1 MDFGNGSD
9 VDAVKLEMEKTA
21 NEGVKSMRTKSLVVV
36 AAVATVLMFSG
47 LMFAHHGTAAY
58 DTNNALT
65 FKGTV
70 TEFRFINP
78 HCQIYFDVKND
89 KGEVEH
95 WQGELTAPNKLAR
108 AGWTKHSLN
117 PGDQITVS
125 GFSGKYGGHSLWI
138 RKLIGPDG
146 QSMQLFED

>member
-1 MDFGNGSD
+1 
-9 VDAVKLEMEKTA
+9 V
-21 NEGVKSMRTKSLVVV
+21 
-36 AAVATVLMFSG
+36 
-47 LMFAHHGTAAY
+47 FAHHGTAAY
-58 DTNNALT
+58 DTSNALT

-138 RKLIGPDG
+138 RKLTGPDG

>member
-1 MDFGNGSD
+1 MTPREANTMN
-9 VDAVKLEMEKTA
+9 AKLFT
-21 NEGVKSMRTKSLVVV
+21 VV
-36 AAVATVLMFSG
+36 AALALLIVAVPV
-47 LMFAHHGTAAY
+47 FAHPGAAAY
-58 DTNNALT
+58 DTSNALT

-78 HCQIYFDVKND
+78 HCQVYFDVKND

-117 PGDQITVS
+117 VGDQITVS
-125 GFSGKYGGHSLWI
+125 GFAGKYGGHSLWI
-138 RKLIGPDG
+138 RKLTGPEG
-146 QSMQLFED
+146 QP

>member
-1 MDFGNGSD
+1 MLTPQKRRWENSGIKGVNPMKT
-9 VDAVKLEMEKTA
+9 KLLA
-21 NEGVKSMRTKSLVVV
+21 IVAVV
-36 AAVATVLMFSG
+36 AAVLVFSG
-47 LMFAHHGTAAY
+47 PMLAHHGTAAY
-58 DTNNALT
+58 DTSNPLT
-65 FKGTV
+65 LKGAVTDFK
-70 TEFRFINP
+70 FINP
-78 HCQIYFDVKND
+78 HCQVYFDIKND

-117 PGDQITVS
+117 PGDKITVT
-125 GFSGKYGGHSLWI
+125 GFVGKYGGHSLWI

>member
-1 MDFGNGSD
+1 MKQKFLML
-9 VDAVKLEMEKTA
+9 VVL
-21 NEGVKSMRTKSLVVV
+21 GVAVVV
-36 AAVATVLMFSG
+36 ACLPG
-47 LMFAHHGTAAY
+47 FAHHGSAAY
-58 DTNNALT
+58 DTNTTLT

-78 HCQIYFDVKND
+78 HCQVYFDIKND

-117 PGDQITVS
+117 PGDQITIS
-125 GFSGKYGGHSLWI
+125 GFAAQYKGHSLWI
-138 RKLIGPDG
+138 RKVIGPDD
-146 QSMQLFED
+146 QPMQTSEE

>member
-1 MDFGNGSD
+1 MNPM
-9 VDAVKLEMEKTA
+9 K
-21 NEGVKSMRTKSLVVV
+21 TKSLAV
-36 AAVATVLMFSG
+36 VATVAVILAFSG
-47 LMFAHHGTAAY
+47 VMFAHHGTAAY
-58 DTNNALT
+58 DTSDALT

-125 GFSGKYGGHSLWI
+125 GFAGKYGGHSLWI

>member
-1 MDFGNGSD
+1 MPPREVSPMK
-9 VDAVKLEMEKTA
+9 AKLFA
-21 NEGVKSMRTKSLVVV
+21 LI
-36 AAVATVLMFSG
+36 AALTVLTVAIPV
-47 LMFAHHGTAAY
+47 LAHHGTAAY
-58 DTNNALT
+58 DTQNALT

-78 HCQIYFDVKND
+78 HCQVYFDVKND
-89 KGEVEH
+89 KGEMEH

-117 PGDQITVS
+117 PGDHVTVT